1 MADESGEKT
10 EEPSQKKL
18 DDSRKKG
25 QVWKSKDL
33 TGVGVLIVGLGA
45 LKATWDMLEHE
56 LSSLFMFSFDQLAH
70 TDDLTV
76 ATGQMLYLGVRALLV
91 VTLPVLVGGAA
102 IAMLL
107 EFLQVGSL
115 FTMDPLMPKLEKLN
129 PISGI
134 KNMFNKKAL
143 VELLKNLIKISVTA
157 YVVYGVVRDAMPLVV
172 ETVRKDT
179 RTIMIIM
186 GELVTRV
193 ASRVALLFV
202 VFGVFDVWWQRKSF
216 MKDMMMTKEE
226 VKKEYKESE
235 GDPHHKAKRKEMH
248 HEIMEGAQM
257 ESVREADVIV
267 TNPDHVAV
275 ALKYDR
281 EKDGAPRVLAKGIDH
296 KAERIKAIAREH
308 DVATLRNVPLA
319 HALLRVEVGNEIPE
333 ELYDAVA
340 EVLNF
345 VYGLK
350 SGPAAPPAARAWA
363 AREGLSCPAERSFHE

>member
-1 MADESGEKT
+1 MSDESGDKT

-33 TGVGVLIVGLGA
+33 SGVAVLVVGLGA
-45 LKATWDMLEHE
+45 LKASWDTVEEEMIK
-56 LSSLFMFSFDQLAH
+56 LFQFSFDHMARGE
-70 TDDLTV
+70 DLSD
-76 ATGQMLYLGVRALLV
+76 ATGQLLYLGLRALLL
-91 VTLPVLVGGAA
+91 VTLPVVAGSAVVGGL
-102 IAMLL
+102 M

-115 FTMDPLMPKLEKLN
+115 FTMDPLMPKLDKLN
-129 PISGI
+129 PLAGL
-134 KNMFNKKAL
+134 KNMFSKKSL
-143 VELLKNLIKISVTA
+143 VEMLKNLIKISVTA

-172 ETVRKDT
+172 ETVRQDT
-179 RTIMIIM
+179 RTIMVVM

-193 ASRVALLFV
+193 ATRVALLFV
-202 VFGVFDVWWQRKSF
+202 LFGIFDVWWQRKSF
-216 MKDMMMTKEE
+216 MKDMMMTKDE

-235 GDPHHKAKRKEMH
+235 GDPHHKAKRKELH

-257 ESVREADVIV
+257 ESVRDADVIV

-296 KAERIKAIAREH
+296 KAERIKGIAREQ
-308 DVATLRNVPLA
+308 DVPTLRNVPLA
-319 HALLRVEVGNEIPE
+319 HALLRVEVGHEVPE

-345 VYGLK
+345 VYELK
-350 SGPAAPPAARAWA
+350 NGGQAPAARA
-363 AREGLSCPAERSFHE
+363 